1 MTSTM
6 RQWTQKNSQS
16 SSPQRKCVCHLVFLL
31 SPPSLLPSVSS
42 SSQRKGVCHLVF
54 LLSPPSLLPSVS
66 SSPQRKRVCLSI
78 DPCDC
83 RTCLSLSVLL
93 CCSLKILLFFSLLL
107 PSPSL
112 FSFPPTGP
120 PMKVP
125 LCLNNRTVQDSV
137 ALLLSPPHL
146 PTLAL
151 TNRRTRTCTN

>member
-31 SPPSLLPSVSS
+31 SPPSLLS
-42 SSQRKGVCHLVF
+42 
-54 LLSPPSLLPSVS
+54 SVS
-66 SSPQRKRVCLSI
+66 SSPQRKCVCLSI

-93 CCSLKILLFFSLLL
+93 CCRNTSFFSLPP